1 VSRIV
6 VVWFVVA
13 RIVVVWFVVSRIVV
27 ALIGVART
35 NVVAAVVVVVA
46 GARMFLAYPTKLCCS

>member
-1 VSRIV
+1 
-6 VVWFVVA
+6 VA
-13 RIVVVWFVVSRIVV
+13 RIVVVWFVVSRIVVALIGVAMIVV